1 MNQPLHEEQYER
13 STKLEDV
20 YKEVKFDEY
29 CKDCKYEK
37 KKEDEDPCY
46 DCLGEPVNL
55 YSHKPVKWEEKE

>member
-1 MNQPLHEEQYER
+1 M
-13 STKLEDV
+13 EDV

-55 YSHKPVKWEEKE
+55 YSHKPVKWKEKE